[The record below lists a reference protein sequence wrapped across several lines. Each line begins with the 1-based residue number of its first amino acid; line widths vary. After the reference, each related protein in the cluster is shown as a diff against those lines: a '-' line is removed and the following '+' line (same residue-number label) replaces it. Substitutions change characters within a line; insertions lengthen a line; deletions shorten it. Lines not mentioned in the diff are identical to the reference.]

1 MYELYIRAGPKRE
14 PDTVWCAGITALARC
29 RITSTSTK
37 THRQALSPRFKLLLP
52 PVKQRR
58 TCVSI
63 HMLKDLVLQRQ
74 LCSAKVVYTGR
85 STKTIENRTIVY
97 PLGLKNYVCIQTHS
111 SLDTPQLCPML
122 FLMYNVQVLIINF
135 CSQNSRISVEEN
147 PLTKRGCCSS
157 PGIQL
162 CRSSKL
168 KPKLILKSLQ
178 RWCCFCNSIS
188 GIIAGK

>member
-1 MYELYIRAGPKRE
+1 MYELYIRAGPKHE
-14 PDTVWCAGITALARC
+14 PDTVWCAGITALAQC

-63 HMLKDLVLQRQ
+63 HMLKDFVSQRQ
-74 LCSAKVVYTGR
+74 LCSAQVVYTRR
-85 STKTIENRTIVY
+85 STKTIKNRTIVY

-111 SLDTPQLCPML
+111 SLDILRLCPV
-122 FLMYNVQVLIINF
+122 YNVQVLIINF
-135 CSQNSRISVEEN
+135 CSQNSLISVEEN

-178 RWCCFCNSIS
+178 R
-188 GIIAGK
+188 